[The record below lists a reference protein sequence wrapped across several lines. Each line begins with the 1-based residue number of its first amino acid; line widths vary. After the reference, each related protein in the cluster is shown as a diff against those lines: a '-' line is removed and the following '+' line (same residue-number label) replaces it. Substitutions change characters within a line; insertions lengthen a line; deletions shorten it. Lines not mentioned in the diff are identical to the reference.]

1 VNRPARRRGQLLLVV
16 ASLLGAFIGSA
27 LGLVVESS
35 GTGTTAS
42 ARERGA
48 ALAAAPPSGQ
58 PPATRPA
65 GSGDRAAAGESPGDR
80 RASPADQPGKRTK
93 TAGKDGEDG
102 KDGKDGQDRS
112 EKTGKQK
119 PDKGKDK

>member
-1 VNRPARRRGQLLLVV
+1 VV
-16 ASLLGAFIGSA
+16 ASLLGTFIGSA
-27 LGLVVESS
+27 LGLVVERS

-65 GSGDRAAAGESPGDR
+65 GSGDRAAADESPGDR
-80 RASPADQPGKRTK
+80 RAGPADQPGKRTK
-93 TAGKDGEDG
+93 TAGKDGE
-102 KDGKDGQDRS
+102 DGKDGQDRS